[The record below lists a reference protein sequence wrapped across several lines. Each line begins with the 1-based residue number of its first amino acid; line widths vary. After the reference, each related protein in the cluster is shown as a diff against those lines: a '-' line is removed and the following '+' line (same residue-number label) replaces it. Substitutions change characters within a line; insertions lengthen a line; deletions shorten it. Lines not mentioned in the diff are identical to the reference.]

1 MYWYEV
7 GAWAISSKLDARVL
21 QCFECKHEDPTK
33 NQNKKNSIQNLSE
46 MLIESHIFYLLLVKS
61 SVVQVA
67 KMKGKETQDTL
78 SFNIL
83 ALKYNWH

>member
-1 MYWYEV
+1 MQ
-7 GAWAISSKLDARVL
+7 GFCNALNANMKILLRIRI
-21 QCFECKHEDPTK
+21 
-33 NQNKKNSIQNLSE
+33 KKNSIQNLSE

-83 ALKYNWH
+83 ALKYN